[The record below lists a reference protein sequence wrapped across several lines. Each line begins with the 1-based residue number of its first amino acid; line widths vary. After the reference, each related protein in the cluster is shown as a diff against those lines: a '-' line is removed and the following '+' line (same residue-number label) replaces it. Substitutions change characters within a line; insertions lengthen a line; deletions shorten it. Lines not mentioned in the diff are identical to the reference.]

1 MFVFEPDYTFEW
13 PVKVKYPSAGGEETR
28 EFTGIFRLP
37 EDELEIYERG
47 EQGSISEVIQAVR
60 DRLASHWVGWRDIEL
75 KGGGD
80 LAFSEDARARL
91 LKQRPIREAVDRALS
106 EAVLGIREK
115 N

>member
-13 PVKVKYPSAGGEETR
+13 PVKVKYPTAGGEDVR
-28 EFTGIFRLP
+28 EFTGVFRLP

-47 EQGSISEVIQAVR
+47 EPGSISDVISAVR
-60 DRLASHWVGWRDIEL
+60 DRLARYWVGWKGIET
-75 KGGGD
+75 KGGGE
-80 LAFSEDARARL
+80 LVFSEEARAQL
-91 LKQRPIREAVDRALS
+91 LCQRPIREAVDRAMS